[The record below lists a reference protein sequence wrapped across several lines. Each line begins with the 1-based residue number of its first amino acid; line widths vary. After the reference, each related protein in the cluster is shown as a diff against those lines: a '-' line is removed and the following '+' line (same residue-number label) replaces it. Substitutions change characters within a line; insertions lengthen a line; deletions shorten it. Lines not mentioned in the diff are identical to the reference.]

1 MLLRDYVNVKDIQKD
16 YDSLIVLGKQNN
28 HILELSDYLENE
40 KNLEFITLK
49 DKEGFAA
56 YKRSIQFLMIKSFYK
71 VVGKENIDNIMVLF
85 SLGNALY
92 CEANGNFELTEK
104 LLRNV
109 KERMDYIVSLNTP
122 ITKRIVGK
130 EEALRLFH
138 NYRMFEKE
146 KLFKFRRVSKITLH
160 SMGNFDDYFY
170 GDLVDNTGILKG
182 YDIKKYKDGFLLVL
196 PTIDNPTTPAVI
208 PKLDKIYNCLKKS
221 TEWSKSIGVQ
231 TVGDLNNIVVEKKID
246 DLILIQESYMEKQI
260 AQIAEDIASKKNIK
274 FVMVAGP
281 SSSGKTS
288 FSHRLSL
295 QLRAMGIKPHPI
307 AVDDYFI
314 NRCDIIPDENGNLDL
329 ESIDIVD
336 TKKFN
341 EDMVSLLNGEKVEI
355 PTYNFAKGEREYKG
369 HFIEL
374 GEKDILIIEGIHCL
388 NDKMS
393 YALDTKNK
401 YRIYISALTPLN
413 IDEHNRVSS
422 ADSRLLRR
430 MSRDDRTRGTNPTK
444 TISSW
449 ASVRAGEEKNIFPF
463 QENAD
468 VVFNSS
474 LIYELLI
481 IKSIAEPLLF
491 GVDRNCEE
499 YLEAKRLLKFL
510 DFFLCYNDKTI
521 PIQSLLKEFIGG
533 SYFDV

>member
-1 MLLRDYVNVKDIQKD
+1 MLLRDYANNFQSN
-16 YDSLIVLGKQNN
+16 YDFPIVLARQNN
-28 HILELSDYLENE
+28 RILEMSDEIENVD
-40 KNLEFITLK
+40 NIEFITLK

-71 VVGKENIDNIMVLF
+71 VVGKENIDNLMVLF
-85 SLGNALY
+85 SLGNGLY
-92 CEANGNFELTEK
+92 CEASGNFKLTEDLIQK
-104 LLRNV
+104 V
-109 KERMDYIVSLNTP
+109 KEKMDYIVSLNTP
-122 ITKRIVGK
+122 ITKKIIGK
-130 EEALRLFH
+130 EDALKLFH
-138 NYRMFEKE
+138 DYRMFEKE
-146 KLFKFRRVSKITLH
+146 KLFNFRRVSKITLH

-170 GDLVDNTGILKG
+170 GDLVDSTGILGG
-182 YDIKKYKDGFLLVL
+182 YDLQKHKDGFLLIL
-196 PTIDNPTTPAVI
+196 PTRNDPYTPSHIPTLDNMY
-208 PKLDKIYNCLKKS
+208 KCLKQS
-221 TEWSKSIGVQ
+221 TEWSKSIGIH
-231 TVGDLNNIVVEKKID
+231 TVGDLNNVVVEKKID

-260 AQIAEDIASKKNIK
+260 ANIAEDIVSKKNIK
-274 FVMVAGP
+274 FVMIAGP

-295 QLRAMGIKPHPI
+295 QLKAMGITPHPI

-314 NRCDIIPDENGNLDL
+314 NHCDIIPDENGKIDL

-341 EDMVSLLNGEKVEI
+341 EDMLALLNGEKIEI
-355 PTYNFAKGEREYKG
+355 PSYNFQKGEREYKG
-369 HFIEL
+369 HFIKL
-374 GEKDILIIEGIHCL
+374 DEKDILIIEGIHCL

-393 YALDTKNK
+393 YALDTNNK

-422 ADSRLLRR
+422 SDLRLLRR
-430 MSRDDRTRGTNPTK
+430 MSRDDRTRGASPRK
-444 TISSW
+444 TISLW
-449 ASVRAGEEKNIFPF
+449 TNVRLGEEKNIFPF

-468 VVFNSS
+468 VIFNSS

-491 GVDRNCEE
+491 GVDKDCEE
-499 YLEAKRLLKFL
+499 YFEAKRLLKFL
-510 DFFLCYNDKTI
+510 DFFLSYNDKTV
-521 PIQSLLKEFIGG
+521 PVQSLLKEFVGG